1 MGALKWVRSA
11 QSRSAQNRS
20 AQQHLALPL
29 TGMLGISTP
38 IARIILLFF
47 IAVHVFIAFADDEAQ
62 GSWALEG
69 IGVISVSAAAIW
81 VTKAGIDPLPRLRTA
96 GILALCA
103 LTTGMLVVQISAVD
117 TPPFAHWHLGA
128 VTLVLVMIVA
138 RGRPWWAWS
147 AYAGLFL
154 ATIGWALF
162 NGLTMLDGVALVIRH
177 AGTLL
182 AGTLFLIGLRRT
194 ARALADVNRSRTRQ
208 AAIEATEVAALE
220 EREAELAR
228 VNALARP
235 TLVRL
240 AQEHALDAEERAE
253 CLLVEATLRD
263 AIRGRGLFIDPVIG
277 AARAARARGVEVML
291 LDDSGDLP
299 LDPVTDASR
308 AEPPAI
314 ARAIA
319 EQLLSVESGRFTA
332 RLLPRD
338 RTERATIVIG
348 PADQRML
355 VVAADGAVRPA

>member
-1 MGALKWVRSA
+1 MASLSRT
-11 QSRSAQNRS
+11 QSRRTQSRRG
-20 AQQHLALPL
+20 AQQLALPL
-29 TGMLGISTP
+29 SGLLGISTP
-38 IARIILLFF
+38 VARIILLFF
-47 IAVHVFIAFADDEAQ
+47 IGVHVFVAFADKEGPA
-62 GSWALEG
+62 SFPMEG
-69 IGVISVSAAAIW
+69 IGVVSVAAAAIW
-81 VTKAGIDPLPRLRTA
+81 VTKEGADPLPRLRTA

-103 LTTGMLVVQISAVD
+103 VTTGMLVMQISPID
-117 TPPFAHWHLGA
+117 TPPYGHWHLGA
-128 VTLVLVMIVA
+128 ITLVLVMLVA
-138 RGRPWWAWS
+138 RGRPWWAWF

-154 ATIGWALF
+154 ATVGWALAV
-162 NGLTMLDGVALVIRH
+162 GLTALDGVALVIRH

-194 ARALADVNRSRTRQ
+194 TRALADVNRTRTRQ
-208 AAIEATEVAALE
+208 AAIEATELAALA

-319 EQLLSVESGRFTA
+319 EQLQSVEYGRFTA

-338 RTERATIVIG
+338 RAERATIVIG

-355 VVAADGAVRPA
+355 VVAADGTVRPV